1 LIEDCLAETKDE
13 FDFSGRLQ
21 SASDMEKDET
31 DMKEQTGVQDE
42 SKGST
47 RYAWIGA
54 GGCGERLVKSF
65 YDLGY
70 RKALAVNASHHDLDL
85 LDIPKSQKFLMET
98 GREEGTSRDMEK
110 ATRAIQQ
117 HRHDILHLTS
127 QTFGTQVDRIMVCF
141 GAGGGTGGGSVIE
154 LIEIAKRYS
163 RYIGL
168 ENPNRKVGVIMTLP
182 TADEASST
190 LVAENAHKIATKL
203 SQMATS
209 GEISPL
215 IIVDNDKI
223 KKMHPEMTVK
233 SFWPSINNTVA
244 SLFDIFNR
252 LSSLSSPYTCFD
264 PADYGSIMG
273 AGGCLI
279 MGASEVDRLDDTLA
293 ISKSVENSLQTAL
306 FAGGE
311 DLSTAK
317 AGGCIVIGGN
327 ELMAHVKGMQDNID
341 YAFDILSEVSGQ
353 ATICRGIYEDERDG
367 LGAYTIIGGLKSPT
381 ARLEELSTDLYRQP
395 NLVEIEGLPL
405 KERREDILPMAEYF
419 LTKQANSCGEPDKI
433 LSSEAK
439 TLLLNYSWPGNVRE
453 LANAIEYAYDVTVG
467 PHIPPDALPFDI
479 IFADTE
485 LYSEH
490 ALPTIDRV
498 KLRITRKAYDEF
510 LQSLS

>member
-1 LIEDCLAETKDE
+1 
-13 FDFSGRLQ
+13 
-21 SASDMEKDET
+21 
-31 DMKEQTGVQDE
+31 MKEQTGVHDE

-54 GGCGERLVKSF
+54 GGCGGRLVKSF

-70 RKALAVNASHHDLDL
+70 RKALAVNTSHHDLDL
-85 LDIPKSQKFLMET
+85 LDIPKSQKFLIEI

-110 ATRAIQQ
+110 ATKAIQQ
-117 HRHDILHLTS
+117 HRHDILHLTR

-168 ENPNRKVGVIMTLP
+168 ENPNRKVGVVMTLP
-182 TADEASST
+182 TIGEASLP

-215 IIVDNDKI
+215 IIIDNDKI
-223 KKMHPEMTVK
+223 KKMHPGMTAK
-233 SFWPSINNTVA
+233 SFWPGINNTVA

-252 LSSLSSPYTCFD
+252 LSSMSSPYTCFD
-264 PADYGSIMG
+264 SADYGSIMG

-293 ISKSVENSLQTAL
+293 ISKSVENSLQTTL

-327 ELMAHVKGMQDNID
+327 ELMTYIKGMQDNID
-341 YAFDILSEVSGQ
+341 YAFDTLSEVSGQ

-381 ARLEELSTDLYRQP
+381 ARLEELSTDLYHQP
-395 NLVEIEGLPL
+395 DMVEIEGLPI
-405 KERREDILPMAEYF
+405 KERREDILAMAEYF
-419 LTKQANSCGEPDKI
+419 LTKQANSCGGPHKN
-433 LSSEAK
+433 LSSEAR
-439 TLLLNYSWPGNVRE
+439 TIVLNYSWPGNLRE
-453 LANAIEYAYDVTVG
+453 LANAIEYAYDGTVG
-467 PHIPPDALPFDI
+467 QHIPPEALPYDI

-510 LQSLS
+510 LQSLP